1 MLIPS
6 SYDQDEF
13 LQRLY
18 HGEKDAFSFVFR
30 EYYAALCA
38 FAEKLTGARDHAED
52 IVEEVFL
59 KIWLKQQPFDDL
71 AHLKNF
77 LYKTTRNACID
88 HHRRR
93 EHSLERQPLLQQL
106 QHTWESASDL
116 DMIRTEVYRSIYRA
130 IEALPEQ
137 CGKIVRM
144 GYIDGKSNEE
154 IAKDLGLSIQ
164 TVKNQKTR
172 GIQLLRLRI
181 PPESFALFLLIT
193 RF

>member
-1 MLIPS
+1 MSIPS
-6 SYDQDEF
+6 SYDQNEL

-18 HGEKDAFSFVFR
+18 HGGKDAFSFVFR

-38 FAEKLTGARDHAED
+38 FAEKLTGHRDHAED
-52 IVEEVFL
+52 IVEEVFM

-71 AHLKNF
+71 HHLKNF

-88 HHRRR
+88 HLRRR
-93 EHSLERQPLLQQL
+93 EHSLERQAQFQQL
-106 QHTWESASDL
+106 QHNWESAADL
-116 DMIRTEVYRSIYRA
+116 AMIRTEVYRSIYRA
-130 IEALPEQ
+130 IETLPEQ
-137 CGKIVRM
+137 CSKIVRM

-154 IAKDLGLSIQ
+154 IAESLGLSIQ

-181 PPESFALFLLIT
+181 PPESFALFLLIA

>member
-1 MLIPS
+1 MFIPS
-6 SYDQDEF
+6 SYGQDEF
-13 LQRLY
+13 LQKLY
-18 HGEKDAFSFVFR
+18 HGEKEAFSFVFR

-88 HHRRR
+88 HLRRR
-93 EHSLERQPLLQQL
+93 ENSLERQAQFQQL
-106 QHTWESASDL
+106 QHNWESASDL
-116 DMIRTEVYRSIYRA
+116 AMIRTEIYRSIYRA
-130 IEALPEQ
+130 IETLPEQ

-144 GYIDGKSNEE
+144 GYLDGKSNEE
-154 IAKDLGLSIQ
+154 IAESLGLSIQ

-181 PPESFALFLLIT
+181 PPESFALFLLIA